1 MGKFALGSFS
11 GSLYST
17 APVREAKKDLLG
29 RSWVKLND
37 YLFPFTPR
45 TIREANI
52 SALVSA
58 SAQKI

>member
-1 MGKFALGSFS
+1 MALNEIDE
-11 GSLYST
+11 SL
-17 APVREAKKDLLG
+17 VRLALSKVIG
-29 RSWVKLND
+29 

-58 SAQKI
+58 SAQKM